1 MVERTTEGRSS
12 LGFFSSP
19 TFFSMNTPST
29 STRIARGTM
38 APIMVR
44 QPYVSITAPPT
55 TGPTAGPADMTM
67 PAMPIAVPRFSTG
80 NTSMGTTETSGM
92 STPEPAACNTR
103 PMMRNRKSG
112 AAAHSSVPSA
122 NTSVAPKN
130 SARVLNLS
138 IRNAETGTMMPLTSG
153 YMDMIHWAVEASMA
167 KSDMMTGSAGDITV
181 WFSSAKK
188 APRTTT
194 ATMRIWVPVMRPLA
208 GATVQLSDISFLRI
222 YSILRRRRAGPRAK

>member
-1 MVERTTEGRSS
+1 
-12 LGFFSSP
+12 
-19 TFFSMNTPST
+19 
-29 STRIARGTM
+29 
-38 APIMVR
+38 
-44 QPYVSITAPPT
+44 
-55 TGPTAGPADMTM
+55 
-67 PAMPIAVPRFSTG
+67 
-80 NTSMGTTETSGM
+80 MGTTETSGM

-194 ATMRIWVPVMRPLA
+194 ATMLIWVPVMRPLA

>member
-1 MVERTTEGRSS
+1 
-12 LGFFSSP
+12 
-19 TFFSMNTPST
+19 
-29 STRIARGTM
+29 
-38 APIMVR
+38 
-44 QPYVSITAPPT
+44 
-55 TGPTAGPADMTM
+55 
-67 PAMPIAVPRFSTG
+67 
-80 NTSMGTTETSGM
+80 
-92 STPEPAACNTR
+92 
-103 PMMRNRKSG
+103 MMRNRKSG

-208 GATVQLSDISFLRI
+208 GATV
-222 YSILRRRRAGPRAK
+222 